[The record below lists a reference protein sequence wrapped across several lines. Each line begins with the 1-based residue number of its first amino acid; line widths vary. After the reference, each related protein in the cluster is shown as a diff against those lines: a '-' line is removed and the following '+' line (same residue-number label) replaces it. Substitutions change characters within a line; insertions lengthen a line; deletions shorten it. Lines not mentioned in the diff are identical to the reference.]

1 MEPAARHRAI
11 ATLTRHL
18 TAWRRSR
25 AGRDADALLRLLDA
39 VADPQLRLHR
49 FAEHLADRTAEA
61 AATTIAR
68 FHDLS
73 VAGDRRA
80 LQVCLGLLDRNRLA
94 RVLAAETLDAVAA
107 AAQASG
113 HPSAGLFVEDGRRSD
128 AEEDEVVPRPTE
140 PVGYRIAQARRP
152 VAALVERLLFDPDP
166 RVVQTVLGNPR
177 LTEAEVLKLAASR
190 RAVPEALEAIAQ
202 DDRWIV
208 RYPVKIAL
216 AANPATPAR
225 VIVALLPHLMRQD
238 LKDLAL
244 RASREDV
251 RARAAA
257 ILAGANGATGETR
270 A

>member
-18 TAWRRSR
+18 TAWRRYR
-25 AGRDADALLRLLDA
+25 GGQDADALLRLLEA
-39 VADPQLRLHR
+39 IADPQLRLHR

-61 AATTIAR
+61 ASATIAR

-80 LQVCLGLLDRNRLA
+80 LRVCLGLLDRNRLA

-128 AEEDEVVPRPTE
+128 AEEDEVVPRPKE
-140 PVGYRIAQARRP
+140 PVGYRISQARRP

-166 RVVQTVLGNPR
+166 RVVQTALGNPR

-190 RAVPEALEAIAQ
+190 RSVPEALEAIAQ

-208 RYPVKIAL
+208 RYPVKVAL

-225 VIVALLPHLMRQD
+225 VILALLPHLMRQD

-257 ILAGANGATGETR
+257 LLVGEATPGDEART
-270 A
+270 